1 MIAFFTTLH
10 RMCSYLWLRYF
21 LYAIYIFRAIS
32 FFYFNLFLPAYV
44 VFLSYS
50 SLSTVFLL
58 VDESFFKGVAKD
70 YIFSARILH
79 TDGENE
85 NLIYWF

>member
-1 MIAFFTTLH
+1 
-10 RMCSYLWLRYF
+10 
-21 LYAIYIFRAIS
+21 
-32 FFYFNLFLPAYV
+32 

-85 NLIYWF
+85 NLIY